1 MKNKSKVLAI
11 ILALAM
17 LLGTVSLGTD
27 QANAGVVKKIE
38 KSYDIAVVFDNSGSM
53 YKSDAWCK
61 AKYAMEV
68 FAALMPYD
76 PKNPGM
82 NSLRIYPMWE
92 VGKKGDKTGSYEPI
106 DIASS
111 DDIQKIHDMY
121 TIDNGDTPFA
131 PVREA
136 YKDLQG
142 SSADEKWLV
151 VLTDG
156 AFNLDGREGK
166 PKDGIV
172 NVQKELE
179 KYADGNINVQYL
191 ALGEET
197 ADVTPDKSRGLY
209 AAKATNESLS
219 KDLISICNRIF
230 KRAKLP
236 DKYFSDNNKLDLPLS
251 MNNVVVF
258 AQGKGAKVK
267 GLEGTKGDVEVKE
280 ETKCQFSDVSTGGKN
295 SKKAVV
301 DKSLYGQVVR
311 FGPCTKGKYKLNLK
325 NVDHDNVQ
333 IFYEPDVDIKVT
345 LTDPK
350 KNDDK
355 GQELTNTE
363 SFKTGK
369 YNIDYKLIDNKTDE
383 DVSESELLAP
393 VTYDGQL
400 VYSDGT
406 KEKLNPGDPF
416 TLKPDGEAFVDV
428 TATYLEDYQITTG
441 SPEKRRDAY
450 TIKVDKAAAKK
461 LKMELDVQQKFLW
474 WHWYQLK
481 KIHEW
486 KPIRANLK
494 YDGKPMTDEQ
504 LKQVKI
510 DGDFGGK
517 NVPYY
522 VEPVPGESAVDIYLG
537 KTGPGSNDYK
547 NPDTGKY
554 KAPITASYT
563 EQYHKA
569 SKTTE
574 TAKFRISE
582 MGIIPWILSWL
593 IPLILLLLFIA
604 WLLFHKTFP
613 KKVYFNDRRGASK
626 IKVRNKGVNLSSN
639 AYPSELVCDADRVTR
654 FIGRGKRTAKFAIKN
669 LRPDPSVQSFSI
681 GAGKEYVKDG
691 TGQFVDTMS
700 GSPLSSK
707 TKITIRNGTEIT
719 WRKNNKRRTGTIT
732 INTRRR

>member
-1 MKNKSKVLAI
+1 MKQIRKVLAI
-11 ILALAM
+11 ALTLAM
-17 LLGTVSLGTD
+17 LLGSVSLGAD
-27 QANAGVVKKIE
+27 KASAGVVKKIE

-61 AKYAMEV
+61 AKYAMEI
-68 FAALMPYD
+68 FAAMMPYSQQ
-76 PKNPGM
+76 

-106 DIASS
+106 DISS
-111 DDIQKIHDMY
+111 TDDIQKIHDMY

-136 YKDLQG
+136 YKALTG
-142 SSADEKWLV
+142 SSADEKWLI

-156 AFNLDGREGK
+156 AFNLDSRKGQPR
-166 PKDGIV
+166 DGIV
-172 NVQKELE
+172 NVQKELDQ
-179 KYADGNINVQYL
+179 YADGNINVQYL
-191 ALGEET
+191 ALGEDAST
-197 ADVTPDKSRGLY
+197 VTPDKSKGLY
-209 AAKATNESLS
+209 AAKATNNSLS

-236 DKYFSDNNKLDLPLS
+236 EKYFADNNKLDLPLS

-267 GLEGTKGDVEVKE
+267 GLEGTKGDVEIKE
-280 ETKCQFSDVSTGGKN
+280 ETECQFSDVSTGGKN

-301 DKSLYGQVVR
+301 DRNLYGQVVR
-311 FGPCTKGKYKLNLK
+311 FGSCAKGKYQLDLK

-345 LTDPK
+345 LTDPN

-363 SFKTGK
+363 SFKTGT

-383 DVSESELLAP
+383 DMSDSELLAP
-393 VTYDGQL
+393 VTYDGRL
-400 VYSDGT
+400 IYSDGT
-406 KEKLNPGDPF
+406 KENLKPGDPF

-428 TATYLEDYQITTG
+428 TATYLEDYQISTG

-461 LKMELDVQQKFLW
+461 LKMNLDVQQKSLG
-474 WHWYQLK
+474 WHWYHLK
-481 KIHEW
+481 KHDEW

-504 LKQVKI
+504 LEKVKI
-510 DGDFGGK
+510 DCDFGGK
-517 NVPYY
+517 KVSYRT
-522 VEPVPGESAVDIYLG
+522 VPVPGESAVDIYLG
-537 KTGPGSNDYK
+537 QDENGKYVEPE
-547 NPDTGKY
+547 TGKY
-554 KAPITASYT
+554 KTPITASYT

-569 SKTTE
+569 SKATD
-574 TAKFRISE
+574 TAKFRIST
-582 MGIIPWILSWL
+582 MGVIPWIISWL
-593 IPLILLLLFIA
+593 IPLILLILFIL
-604 WLLFHKTFP
+604 WLLFHKSFP
-613 KKVYFNDRRGASK
+613 KRVYFNDRRGASK

-654 FIGRGKRTAKFAIKN
+654 FIGRGKKSAKFTIKN

-681 GAGKEYVKDG
+681 GVGKEYVKDG
-691 TGQFVDTMS
+691 TGQFVETMS
-700 GSPLSSK
+700 NSPLSSK

-719 WRKNNKRRTGTIT
+719 WRKNGKKRSGTIT
-732 INTRRR
+732 INNKKK

>member
-11 ILALAM
+11 VLALAM

-68 FAALMPYD
+68 FAAMMPYD
-76 PKNPGM
+76 PKNPGQ

-92 VGKKGDKTGSYEPI
+92 VGKKGDKTGSYAPI

-166 PKDGIV
+166 PQDGIV

-179 KYADGNINVQYL
+179 QYADGNINVQYL

-197 ADVTPDKSRGLY
+197 ATVTPDKTRGLY

-236 DKYFSDNNKLDLPLS
+236 DKYFADNNKLDLPLS

-311 FGPCTKGKYKLNLK
+311 FGPCTKGKYQLDLK

-441 SPEKRRDAY
+441 SPEKRKDAY

-481 KIHEW
+481 KIQEW
-486 KPIRANLK
+486 KPIRATLK

-537 KTGPGSNDYK
+537 KTGPNDYK
-547 NPDTGKY
+547 NPDIGKY

-569 SKTTE
+569 SKATE

-582 MGIIPWILSWL
+582 RGIILWILSWL

-604 WLLFHKTFP
+604 WLLFHKAFP
-613 KKVYFNDRRGASK
+613 KKVYFNDKRGASR
-626 IKVRNKGVNLSSN
+626 IKVKNKGVNLSSN

-654 FIGRGKRTAKFAIKN
+654 FVGRGKRTAKFSIKN

-700 GSPLSSK
+700 GSPLSNK

-719 WRKNNKRRTGTIT
+719 WRKNGKRRSGTIT
-732 INTRRR
+732 INTKKK